1 MHWRRLCHHMLT
13 RKLMICFRQVDKIK
27 TKASTSGGT
36 LDILLENL
44 QVQLKMAKKL
54 DTGNI
59 YEK

>member
-1 MHWRRLCHHMLT
+1 MLT

-54 DTGNI
+54 DKSNI